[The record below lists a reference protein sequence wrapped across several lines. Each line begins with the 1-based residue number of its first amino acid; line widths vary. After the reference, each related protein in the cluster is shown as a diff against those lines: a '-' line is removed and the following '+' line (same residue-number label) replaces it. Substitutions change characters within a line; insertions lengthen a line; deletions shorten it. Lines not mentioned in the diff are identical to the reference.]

1 MKFRQ
6 ENVDLDS
13 DAHMDITSLIDVVF
27 LLLIFL
33 LVSTTFRREEYAFNI
48 TLPKAGA
55 EASEVQAKNNT
66 IYIKKSG
73 ELYFLR
79 QDDAG
84 PAGDP
89 AGGADGAN
97 MNALTKE
104 GLVEHLRAA
113 READPEIEVH
123 IKAEQDAR
131 YQSLI
136 DAVEG
141 CYRAEIRNIY
151 FPYEF
156 KEAVD
161 AVAPLAP

>member
-1 MKFRQ
+1 MNFRRGSVEQ
-6 ENVDLDS
+6 DN

-55 EASEVQAKNNT
+55 EASEVAAKNNT

-79 QDDAG
+79 QDSASD
-84 PAGDP
+84 PAGDASP
-89 AGGADGAN
+89 GPSRD
-97 MNALTKE
+97 ALTKE

-161 AVAPLAP
+161 AAAPGPP